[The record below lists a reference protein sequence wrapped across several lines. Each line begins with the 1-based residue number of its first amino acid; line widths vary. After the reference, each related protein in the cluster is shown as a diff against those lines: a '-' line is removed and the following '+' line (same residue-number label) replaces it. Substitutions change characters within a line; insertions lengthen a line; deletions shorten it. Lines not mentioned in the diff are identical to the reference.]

1 MNIFK
6 EAKEQINK
14 LLGVCQKYLRE
25 DTPEK
30 INEEFDEAFKPSEI
44 SLSLCYQTNSDFK
57 GMGYSQADG
66 FTPKQFDEYYNESQE
81 EVERENSIRYIQSL
95 IIDYNHLLYCIDGYL
110 YKKKQERKSFW
121 KTIIKE
127 FLKSILPWL
136 LAAFPY
142 LIKIIELLKLTEV
155 N

>member
-6 EAKEQINK
+6 EAKEKVDK
-14 LLGVCQKYLRE
+14 LLEVCQKYLRE

-57 GMGYSQADG
+57 GMGYSQADN
-66 FTPKQFDEYYNESQE
+66 FMPKIFDELDDESE
-81 EVERENSIRYIQSL
+81 EDIEKENLIEYIQRL
-95 IIDYNHLLYCIDGYL
+95 IIDYNHLLYCINGYL